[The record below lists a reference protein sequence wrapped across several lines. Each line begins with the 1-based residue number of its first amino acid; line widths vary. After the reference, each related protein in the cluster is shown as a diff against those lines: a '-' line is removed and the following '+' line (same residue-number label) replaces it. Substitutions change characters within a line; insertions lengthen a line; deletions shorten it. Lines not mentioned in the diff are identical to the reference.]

1 MTNHHLIILLF
12 SILFCTG
19 STIVAFL
26 LKRSNSSKDKLLA
39 QMQSAL
45 RCHQGSSVE
54 YGPNAALF
62 DEDLRSAAL
71 TTRLQQPRLHVQ
83 QNSVGA
89 AAPERYRYI
98 QSMAEM
104 GLSAEEIASTLSMS
118 LHETTQIIT
127 LIKMASP
134 KQQDTVKPLPTS
146 CAAVTD
152 CPVATHGR
160 PVEKGILRR
169 PPVAEKSET
178 VRKSQ
183 TPMNGT
189 SAFRSPL
196 SCKKNKQVGCK
207 AQKLAR
213 WLKTRALPSLLRKQS
228 SREPPRKLLPGKDPL
243 FPTPLS
249 GYT

>member
-26 LKRSNSSKDKLLA
+26 LKRSNSSKDKLLMEMRA
-39 QMQSAL
+39 AL
-45 RCHQGSSVE
+45 RSLQGSSLE